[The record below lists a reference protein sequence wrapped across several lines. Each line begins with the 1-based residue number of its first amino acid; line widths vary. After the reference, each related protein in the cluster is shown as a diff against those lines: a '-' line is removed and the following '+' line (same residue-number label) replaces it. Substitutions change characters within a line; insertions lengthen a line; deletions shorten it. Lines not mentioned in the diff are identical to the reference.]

1 MGEVKIHYFTHIYFN
16 LNAWRC
22 IRMIKFTPRYL
33 ADKEE
38 LAERRLRE
46 NLLKKIDLMRSQLEE
61 MTIRLETAEKIAN
74 VLHNTEN
81 LKKQLLVLMESCV
94 ESGEYFKWRLYKLYT
109 LRTKTVYDQ
118 NMIQQCERYLNIKY
132 DEWKWLYGAYMDL
145 IAADNSP
152 SEITMKQFWR

>member
-1 MGEVKIHYFTHIYFN
+1 
-16 LNAWRC
+16 
-22 IRMIKFTPRYL
+22 MIKFTPRYL

-132 DEWKWLYGAYMDL
+132 DEWKWLYSAYMYL

-152 SEITMKQFWR
+152 CEITMNQFWR

>member
-16 LNAWRC
+16 LSAWRC
-22 IRMIKFTPRYL
+22 TRMIKFTPRYL

-38 LAERRLRE
+38 LAERKLIE
-46 NLLKKIDLMRSQLEE
+46 NLLKKIDLMRSRLEE

-74 VLHNTEN
+74 ALHNTEN
-81 LKKQLLVLMESCV
+81 LKKQLLVLLESCV

-109 LRTKTVYDQ
+109 LRTKSDYDCI
-118 NMIQQCERYLNIKY
+118 MIQQCERYLNIKY

-152 SEITMKQFWR
+152 NEITMKHFWR

>member
-1 MGEVKIHYFTHIYFN
+1 
-16 LNAWRC
+16 
-22 IRMIKFTPRYL
+22 MITFTPRYL

-109 LRTKTVYDQ
+109 LRNKTDHDQ
-118 NMIQQCERYLNIKY
+118 IMIQQCERYLNIKY

>member
-1 MGEVKIHYFTHIYFN
+1 
-16 LNAWRC
+16 
-22 IRMIKFTPRYL
+22 MIKFTPRYL

-109 LRTKTVYDQ
+109 LRNKTDHDQ
-118 NMIQQCERYLNIKY
+118 IMIQQCERYRNIKY
-132 DEWKWLYGAYMDL
+132 DEWKWLYSAYMYL

-152 SEITMKQFWR
+152 CEITMNQFWR

>member
-1 MGEVKIHYFTHIYFN
+1 
-16 LNAWRC
+16 
-22 IRMIKFTPRYL
+22 MITFTPRYL

-46 NLLKKIDLMRSQLEE
+46 NLLMKIDLMRSQLEE

-145 IAADNSP
+145 IAADNTP
-152 SEITMKQFWR
+152 CEITMNQFWR

>member
-1 MGEVKIHYFTHIYFN
+1 
-16 LNAWRC
+16 
-22 IRMIKFTPRYL
+22 MITFTPRYL

-132 DEWKWLYGAYMDL
+132 DEWKWLYSAYMYL

-152 SEITMKQFWR
+152 CEITMNQFWR